1 MNEKKEKSRKLL
13 WKKKKIKTKTN
24 IGLAHDEEKPLTES
38 APKEDVKQVPVEHT
52 KTNVAFISEITQGR
66 INERPVDVGD
76 VVSIPRNVV
85 SIPRKSS
92 APAVPPANHNGINQ
106 RRPENGEAVR
116 IADALDQ
123 PKGSERVHS
132 FSNKSSEQS
141 NSKSRNERGEIHRP
155 GTSGNPAPKD
165 DTVSFENEKTGSSKK
180 KKGSVLLRS
189 FRGKSSKK
197 ARKSLNE
204 VFEEEATQSVQG
216 TEKESPPE
224 DEDTSSSEDKP
235 DDWDDDPN
243 NPFSSSFV
251 PKEES
256 NMQTIP
262 VRVQRSLTPDRT
274 LPLENEGT
282 HESDRKDDV
291 GEPENEIKKKKRK
304 LKVPSFRKSKKA
316 DAPPS
321 PDKSATL
328 PGNLQDQSSAEITLL
343 PDVKF
348 RQTKLPDQQRLSV
361 HSFES
366 PDSFNS
372 ENQFLSREERNKSK
386 QFSSMRVPNKQYRP
400 VIHFKSEEKK
410 EDTGDTFEE
419 EGELPPNINKKSRQA
434 AGIFSSF
441 RKKKSPK
448 KNELERVNED
458 ETEDAEATE
467 EHPSSF
473 LSARSRPEGTGV
485 RSSAPPNFAV
495 QMSSADDAEGRHGT
509 IAVSHTYLR
518 KEEFQVTD
526 IEPKQKR
533 STIGSIK
540 KTLSFKRSSSD
551 HKRERAP
558 SSSSQQAEEDTIKE
572 VDEDQPLTPDEEQF
586 SLMYQETQYDV
597 EESEV
602 DIETRKRELENVF
615 KDMESEEEEEE
626 KPKPKNPKNII
637 KSFRKKAKK
646 KKTDSESAEEYPL
659 MDLHPSEKNKQ
670 TNTAD
675 QIIQVKD
682 QLGELKDIAHDN
694 IKKME
699 EREENLEELE
709 DRADV
714 LAQASTLFHK
724 TAVEVKTEVEKS
736 CRCNKKTKRIIIGV
750 SIAVLILILIIIIA
764 VLANKSDTK
773 EVRTIHIIHVVNGTA
788 PYNTPSPG

>member
-52 KTNVAFISEITQGR
+52 KTNVALISEITQGR

-76 VVSIPRNVV
+76 VVSIPR
-85 SIPRKSS
+85 KSS
-92 APAVPPANHNGINQ
+92 APAVPPANHNGIHQ
-106 RRPENGEAVR
+106 RRPENGEALR

-123 PKGSERVHS
+123 PKGSGRVHS

-141 NSKSRNERGEIHRP
+141 NTKSQNERGEINRP
-155 GTSGNPAPKD
+155 GTSGKPAPKD

-197 ARKSLNE
+197 ARKGLNE
-204 VFEEEATQSVQG
+204 VFEEEAATQSVQG
-216 TEKESPPE
+216 TAKESPPE
-224 DEDTSSSEDKP
+224 DEDSSSSEDKP

-321 PDKSATL
+321 PDKSVTL
-328 PGNLQDQSSAEITLL
+328 PGNLHDQSRAEITLL
-343 PDVKF
+343 PDVTF

-361 HSFES
+361 RSFES

-386 QFSSMRVPNKQYRP
+386 QFSSMRVSNKQYRP
-400 VIHFKSEEKK
+400 VIHVRSEEKK

-419 EGELPPNINKKSRQA
+419 EGELPPNISKKSRQV

-495 QMSSADDAEGRHGT
+495 QMSSADDDEGRHGT
-509 IAVSHTYLR
+509 STVSHTYLR
-518 KEEFQVTD
+518 KEEIQVTD

-551 HKRERAP
+551 HKRERDP
-558 SSSSQQAEEDTIKE
+558 SSPGQQTEEETIKE
-572 VDEDQPLTPDEEQF
+572 VDEDRPLTPDEEQF
-586 SLMYQETQYDV
+586 SLMYQETQYNV

-659 MDLHPSEKNKQ
+659 MDLHPTEKNKQ

-675 QIIQVKD
+675 QIIQVKG

>member
-1 MNEKKEKSRKLL
+1 
-13 WKKKKIKTKTN
+13 
-24 IGLAHDEEKPLTES
+24 
-38 APKEDVKQVPVEHT
+38 
-52 KTNVAFISEITQGR
+52 
-66 INERPVDVGD
+66 
-76 VVSIPRNVV
+76 
-85 SIPRKSS
+85 
-92 APAVPPANHNGINQ
+92 
-106 RRPENGEAVR
+106 
-116 IADALDQ
+116 
-123 PKGSERVHS
+123 
-132 FSNKSSEQS
+132 
-141 NSKSRNERGEIHRP
+141 
-155 GTSGNPAPKD
+155 
-165 DTVSFENEKTGSSKK
+165 
-180 KKGSVLLRS
+180 
-189 FRGKSSKK
+189 
-197 ARKSLNE
+197 
-204 VFEEEATQSVQG
+204 
-216 TEKESPPE
+216 
-224 DEDTSSSEDKP
+224 
-235 DDWDDDPN
+235 
-243 NPFSSSFV
+243 
-251 PKEES
+251 
-256 NMQTIP
+256 
-262 VRVQRSLTPDRT
+262 
-274 LPLENEGT
+274 
-282 HESDRKDDV
+282 
-291 GEPENEIKKKKRK
+291 
-304 LKVPSFRKSKKA
+304 
-316 DAPPS
+316 
-321 PDKSATL
+321 
-328 PGNLQDQSSAEITLL
+328 
-343 PDVKF
+343 
-348 RQTKLPDQQRLSV
+348 
-361 HSFES
+361 
-366 PDSFNS
+366 
-372 ENQFLSREERNKSK
+372 
-386 QFSSMRVPNKQYRP
+386 MRVSNKQYRP
-400 VIHFKSEEKK
+400 VIHVRSEEKK

-419 EGELPPNINKKSRQA
+419 EGELPPNISKKSRQV

-495 QMSSADDAEGRHGT
+495 QMSSADDDEGRHGT

-551 HKRERAP
+551 HKRERDP
-558 SSSSQQAEEDTIKE
+558 SSPGQQTEEDTIKE

-586 SLMYQETQYDV
+586 SLMYQETQYNV

-659 MDLHPSEKNKQ
+659 MDLHPTEKNKQ

-675 QIIQVKD
+675 QIIQVKG